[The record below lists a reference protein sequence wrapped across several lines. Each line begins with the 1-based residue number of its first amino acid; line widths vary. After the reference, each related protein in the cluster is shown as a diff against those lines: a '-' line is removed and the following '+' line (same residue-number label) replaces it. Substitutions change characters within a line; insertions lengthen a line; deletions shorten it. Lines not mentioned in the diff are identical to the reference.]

1 MNRKL
6 EEVKKDIK
14 ELKKNTSLSLKEKT
28 KKFIALDKE
37 LDQLLDFEFNNKVE
51 PLSLQKEKSIVF
63 PLIYKAN
70 LC

>member
-51 PLSLQKEKSIVF
+51 PLSSQKEKSIVF